1 VIIPKKTFR
10 KWLSGYLTPAEL
22 PLLPRRSEKRTL
34 LIQAPERVPGVG
46 IILTLSHSRE
56 KVKWHL
62 LVKHILEGLNEN
74 ERIVLILLTVG
85 RNEEEYRFFKEILE
99 FDFLQTPMSVRIAL
113 LQKIADQV
121 SAIRPNPTLC
131 LTCWKPSLSFNRF
144 WFEKKRFPPVQY
156 IGVGYK
162 DKGSLNDSALGVE
175 AFLQDLKPDVFP
187 NLLFIFR
194 ITLGLPLVPDNC
206 EENESFSSRKRIRL
220 TSTRSAKRGRV

>member
-1 VIIPKKTFR
+1 MIIPKKTFR
-10 KWLSGYLTPAEL
+10 KWLSGALTPREL
-22 PLLPRRSEKRTL
+22 PLLPRRSETRTL
-34 LIQAPERVPGVG
+34 LIQAPVQVPGVG

-62 LVKHILEGLNEN
+62 FVKHILEGLNEN

-99 FDFLQTPMSVRIAL
+99 FDFLQTPMPVRIAL
-113 LQKIADQV
+113 LQKIGDQV
-121 SAIRPNPTLC
+121 STIRPNPTLC

-162 DKGSLNDSALGVE
+162 DKGSLNESTLGVE
-175 AFLQDLKPDVFP
+175 AFLKVLNPDVYP
-187 NLLFIFR
+187 DLLFIFR
-194 ITLGLPLVPDNC
+194 IFLGLPLVPENG
-206 EENESFSSRKRIRL
+206 EENKGFSSRKRIRL
-220 TSTRSAKRGRV
+220 MSPSRTKRGSS